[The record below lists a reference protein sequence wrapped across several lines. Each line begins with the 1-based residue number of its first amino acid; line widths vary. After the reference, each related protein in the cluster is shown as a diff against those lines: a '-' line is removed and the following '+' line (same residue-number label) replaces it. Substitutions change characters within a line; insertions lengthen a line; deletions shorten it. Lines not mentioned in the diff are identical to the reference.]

1 MEKRNNRLDLGF
13 DAKRIKNKIKEFA
26 RRAQNEEELK
36 IKVEGLIQEL
46 ITKFFEKGEQPEVA
60 YEHRTKISGKRED
73 ALYGTVI
80 IEYKAPKKLDT
91 VSEFVKAKKQI
102 EYYIKEEA
110 GGDVKSFGKFFGVI
124 LDGYKISFVKFRRNQ
139 WVANEPTELSEE
151 SVYRLLEAI
160 ISLRRKA
167 IDAEFLLTDFGP
179 ESETSE
185 KVISVLYEALV
196 NSKSSRT
203 EMLFRDWKRVFSQV
217 CAYSP
222 SKLEGLIE
230 HYGVAK
236 GKKVDVEKLM
246 FAVHTY
252 YTLVMKLLTAEVISF
267 FNPVFGSPLQRI
279 ESAYYRSREDLRAEL
294 LELEEGG
301 IIAKI
306 GIRNFLEADYFAW
319 YLDEWDEEVV
329 NGIIEIVKKLGDYDP
344 ATVELDPDRVKDLF
358 KHLYQNLVPK
368 KVRHDLGEYFTP
380 DWLAE
385 LVLKEV
391 EYDGNMDKR
400 VLDPACGSGTFLV
413 LAIKE
418 VKDYAEEHFVTDKS
432 ELLRKIVDDVV
443 GIDLNPL
450 AVLASRANYVI
461 ALGDLIRYIPKGGV
475 EIPVYLA
482 DSILVSRK
490 VKFTGELE
498 VYLTTSEGEFSVPH
512 EVIDKNLLSSVLG
525 VIETCVK
532 GDYSEEEFEKRI
544 DKDFADLKR
553 DSISSLVELYGKIK
567 ELEKAGKN
575 KIWTRLLKNSF
586 APLLMGKFDFVVG
599 NPPWVNWES
608 LPEHYREN
616 TRKLWDYYGLLKRTK
631 GMGLGKVKRD
641 MAMLFTARCIDR
653 YLKEGGK
660 FSFLIPFTTYKTQAG
675 AGFRKFLV
683 KGYWKDKKA
692 NSPCKVLKVH
702 DLVTLYPFEG
712 AINRTSLIVIEK
724 KGETEFPIPC
734 VMWNNPRS
742 RGMPQEAKLEDVKKA
757 TKQFDMILAPIR
769 KGKANVNMP
778 WMIISEKAYN
788 GVIKAMRASKYRAY
802 EGTNTA
808 LNSVYWIIIL
818 SKEPTGI
825 LIENLSNIGKRK
837 VRENRTVI
845 EPNFIYPLTRGRDI
859 KKWYST
865 HSNYMV
871 VPFNEEGSM
880 LEESEL
886 KIRFPKSCA
895 FLTKFKTEL
904 ISRSV
909 YKLFGK
915 NKPFYYVHG
924 VGRYTFAPYKVAWKE
939 ISGRIMGKGIFST
952 CVVSEYEDK
961 SIGNKCIIPD
971 HKIMFI
977 PLEDENEAYYVAS
990 VLNSSVAQLIVM
1002 GYTIETAISTHVV
1015 KNVYVPKFK
1024 QKDKVHLKLAELS
1037 KNAHA
1042 LAKRYYEQNDLE
1054 AQNELKEVEEEVDKA
1069 VVGLYGITDEELE
1082 EVKKTLRIL
1091 KGEGVESEECE
1102 DGKRGGEE

>member
-1 MEKRNNRLDLGF
+1 
-13 DAKRIKNKIKEFA
+13 
-26 RRAQNEEELK
+26 
-36 IKVEGLIQEL
+36 
-46 ITKFFEKGEQPEVA
+46 
-60 YEHRTKISGKRED
+60 
-73 ALYGTVI
+73 
-80 IEYKAPKKLDT
+80 
-91 VSEFVKAKKQI
+91 
-102 EYYIKEEA
+102 
-110 GGDVKSFGKFFGVI
+110 
-124 LDGYKISFVKFRRNQ
+124 
-139 WVANEPTELSEE
+139 
-151 SVYRLLEAI
+151 
-160 ISLRRKA
+160 
-167 IDAEFLLTDFGP
+167 
-179 ESETSE
+179 
-185 KVISVLYEALV
+185 
-196 NSKSSRT
+196 
-203 EMLFRDWKRVFSQV
+203 MLFRDWKRVFSQV

-236 GKKVDVEKLM
+236 GKNVDVEKLM

-252 YTLVMKLLTAEVISF
+252 YTLVMKLLTSEVISF

-279 ESAYYRSREDLRAEL
+279 ESAYYRSREDLKDEL
-294 LELEEGG
+294 LDLEEGG

-319 YLDEWDEEVV
+319 YLDEWNEEVV
-329 NGIIEIVKKLGDYDP
+329 DGVIEIVKKLGDYDP

-358 KHLYQNLVPK
+358 KQLYQNLVPK

-391 EYDGNMDKR
+391 EYDGNLDKR

-413 LAIKE
+413 QGIKE
-418 VKDYAEEHFVTDKS
+418 AKDYAEEHFVTDKS
-432 ELLRKIVDDVV
+432 ELLRKIVGDVV

-512 EVIDKNLLSSVLG
+512 EVIDKNLLSNVLG
-525 VIETCVK
+525 VIETCVR
-532 GDYSEEEFEKRI
+532 GDYSESEFEKLI
-544 DKDFADLKR
+544 EKDIADLKE
-553 DSISSLVELYGKIK
+553 DSISSLVELYDKIK
-567 ELEKAGKN
+567 KLEKEGKN

-599 NPPWVNWES
+599 NPPWINWES
-608 LPEHYREN
+608 LPEHYRED
-616 TRKLWDYYGLLKRTK
+616 TRKLWDYYGLLERTK

-653 YLKEGGK
+653 YLKDGGK

-692 NSPCKVLKVH
+692 NSPCKVLKIH

-742 RGMPQEAKLEDVKKA
+742 RGMPQEAKLEEVKEA
-757 TKQFDMILAPIR
+757 TRQFDMILAPIR
-769 KGKANVNMP
+769 KGKANVSMP
-778 WMIISEKAYN
+778 WMIIGEKAYS
-788 GVIKAMRASKYRAY
+788 GVIKAMRASKYKAH
-802 EGTNTA
+802 EGVNTS
-808 LNSVYWIIIL
+808 LNGVYWVKIS
-818 SKEPTGI
+818 SKLPHGV
-825 LIENLSNIGKRK
+825 LIENLGRVGKK
-837 VRENRTVI
+837 KVKMVREVV
-845 EPNFIYPLTRGRDI
+845 EESLIYPLIQGRNLD
-859 KKWYST
+859 KWHGIPEESYI
-865 HSNYMV
+865 V
-871 VPFNEEGSM
+871 VPHDERTGRP
-880 LEESEL
+880 LEEKTVKL
-886 KIRFPKSCA
+886 DFPNTYK
-895 FLTKFKTEL
+895 FLLQFRADLEK
-904 ISRSV
+904 RSLH
-909 YKLFGK
+909 KLWGK
-915 NKPFYYVHG
+915 RNPFYALYDIG
-924 VGRYTFAPYKVAWKE
+924 EYTFKPYKVMWKYVAGK
-939 ISGRIMGKGIFST
+939 ISGKGAFSVA
-952 CVVSEYEDK
+952 VVEPVEDK
-961 SIGNKCIIPD
+961 YFGKKVVIPNE
-971 HKIMFI
+971 KLMLI
-977 PLEDENEAYYVAS
+977 PFDDRDEAHYVAS

-1002 GYTIETAISTHVV
+1002 GYTIETAISTHVL

-1024 QKDKVHLKLAELS
+1024 PKDKVHLKLADLS

-1054 AQNELKEVEEEVDKA
+1054 AQKELKEVEEEIDTT
-1069 VVGLYGITDEELE
+1069 VVGLYGITDKELE
-1082 EVKKTLRIL
+1082 EVKKTLRVL
-1091 KGEGVESEECE
+1091 KGEDVESEEKKLE
-1102 DGKRGGEE
+1102 

>member
-1 MEKRNNRLDLGF
+1 MVKGPERGLDLGY
-13 DAKRIKNKIKEFA
+13 DAKTITNRIKRYVKKA
-26 RRAQNEEELK
+26 RNEEDLK
-36 IKVEGLIQEL
+36 IKVESWIQEV
-46 ITKFFEKGEQPEVA
+46 ISKFFEPGKEPEVA
-60 YEHRTKISGKRED
+60 YEHRTEISGKRED

-80 IEYKAPKKLDT
+80 IEYKAPKKLD
-91 VSEFVKAKKQI
+91 VSSEFVKAKEQI
-102 EYYIKEEA
+102 VEYIKEEA
-110 GGDVKSFGKFFGVI
+110 GGDAKNFGKFFGVI
-124 LDGYKISFVKFRRNQ
+124 LDGYKISFVRFRRNQ
-139 WVANEPTELSEE
+139 WVANEPTELSED

-167 IDAEFLLTDFGP
+167 IDADFLLTDFGP
-179 ESETSE
+179 DSETSE
-185 KVISVLYEALV
+185 KVISVLYTALEK
-196 NSKSSRT
+196 SKSPRT

-236 GKKVDVEKLM
+236 GKNVDVEKLM

-252 YTLVMKLLTAEVISF
+252 YTLVMKLLTSEVISF

-279 ESAYYRSREDLRAEL
+279 ESAYYRSREDLKDEL
-294 LELEEGG
+294 LDLEEGG

-319 YLDEWDEEVV
+319 YLDEWNEEVV
-329 NGIIEIVKKLGDYDP
+329 DGVIEIVKKLGDYDP

-358 KHLYQNLVPK
+358 KQLYQNLVPK

-391 EYDGNMDKR
+391 EYDGNLDKR

-418 VKDYAEEHFVTDKS
+418 VRDYAEEHFVTDKS
-432 ELLRKIVDDVV
+432 ELLRKIVGDVV

-512 EVIDKNLLSSVLG
+512 EVIDKNLLSNVLG
-525 VIETCVK
+525 VIETCVR
-532 GDYSEEEFEKRI
+532 GDYSESEFEKLI
-544 DKDFADLKR
+544 EKDIADLKE
-553 DSISSLVELYGKIK
+553 DSISSLVELYDKIK
-567 ELEKAGKN
+567 KLEKEGKN

-599 NPPWVNWES
+599 NPPWINWES
-608 LPEHYREN
+608 LPEHYRED
-616 TRKLWDYYGLLKRTK
+616 TRKLWDYYGLLERTK

-653 YLKEGGK
+653 YLKDGGK

-692 NSPCKVLKVH
+692 NSPCKVLKIH

-742 RGMPQEAKLEDVKKA
+742 RGMPQEAKLEEVKEA
-757 TKQFDMILAPIR
+757 TRQFDMILAPIR
-769 KGKANVNMP
+769 KGKANVSMP
-778 WMIISEKAYN
+778 WMIIGEKAYS
-788 GVIKAMRASKYRAY
+788 GVIKAMRASKYKAH
-802 EGTNTA
+802 EGVNTS
-808 LNSVYWIIIL
+808 LNGVYWVKIS
-818 SKEPTGI
+818 SKLPHGV
-825 LIENLSNIGKRK
+825 LIENLGRVGKK
-837 VRENRTVI
+837 KVKMVREVV
-845 EPNFIYPLTRGRDI
+845 EESLIYPLIQGRNLD
-859 KKWYST
+859 KWHGIPEESYI
-865 HSNYMV
+865 V
-871 VPFNEEGSM
+871 VPHDERTGRP
-880 LEESEL
+880 LEEKTVKL
-886 KIRFPKSCA
+886 DFPNTYK
-895 FLTKFKTEL
+895 FLLQFRADLEK
-904 ISRSV
+904 RSLH
-909 YKLFGK
+909 KLWGK
-915 NKPFYYVHG
+915 RNPFYALYDIG
-924 VGRYTFAPYKVAWKE
+924 EYTFKPYKVMWKYVAGK
-939 ISGRIMGKGIFST
+939 ISGKGAFSVA
-952 CVVSEYEDK
+952 VVEPVEDK
-961 SIGNKCIIPD
+961 YFGKKVVIP
-971 HKIMFI
+971 
-977 PLEDENEAYYVAS
+977 NEK
-990 VLNSSVAQLIVM
+990 LI
-1002 GYTIETAISTHVV
+1002 
-1015 KNVYVPKFK
+1015 
-1024 QKDKVHLKLAELS
+1024 
-1037 KNAHA
+1037 
-1042 LAKRYYEQNDLE
+1042 
-1054 AQNELKEVEEEVDKA
+1054 
-1069 VVGLYGITDEELE
+1069 
-1082 EVKKTLRIL
+1082 
-1091 KGEGVESEECE
+1091 
-1102 DGKRGGEE
+1102 

>member
-1 MEKRNNRLDLGF
+1 MIKPDKRLDLGL
-13 DAKRIKNKIKEFA
+13 DAKRIGKRIKEYAKKA
-26 RRAQNEEELK
+26 RNEEELK
-36 IKVEGLIQEL
+36 IKVEGLIQD
-46 ITKFFEKGEQPEVA
+46 IIAKFFEKGEEPEVA
-60 YEHRTKISGKRED
+60 YEHRTKISGRRED

-91 VSEFVKAKKQI
+91 GSEFVKAKEQI
-102 EYYIKEEA
+102 EDYIKEEVD
-110 GGDVKSFGKFFGVI
+110 GKTENFGKFFGVI
-124 LDGYKISFVKFRRNQ
+124 LDGYKISFVRFRRNQ

-167 IDAEFLLTDFGP
+167 IDADFLLSDFGP

-185 KVISVLYEALV
+185 KVISVLYEALEK
-196 NSKSSRT
+196 SKSSRT

-252 YTLVMKLLTAEVISF
+252 YTLVMKLLTSEVISF

-279 ESAYYRSREDLRAEL
+279 ESAYYRSREELREEL
-294 LELEEGG
+294 LDLEEGG
-301 IIAKI
+301 LIAKI

-319 YLDEWDEEVV
+319 YLDEWSEDVV
-329 NGIIEIVKKLGDYDP
+329 QGVMDIVKKLSEYDP

-358 KHLYQNLVPK
+358 KRLYQNLVPK

-391 EYDGNMDKR
+391 DYDGDLERR

-413 LAIKE
+413 LGIKE
-418 VKDYAEEHFVTDKS
+418 AKNYAEEHFVTDKA
-432 ELLRKIVDDVV
+432 ELLRKIVRNVV

-490 VKFTGELE
+490 VKFTGEWV

-512 EVIDKNLLSSVLG
+512 EVIDKNLLSNVLG
-525 VIETCVK
+525 VIETCVR
-532 GDYSEEEFEKRI
+532 GDYTEEEFEKLI
-544 DKDFADLKR
+544 EKDCADLKEL
-553 DSISSLVELYGKIK
+553 SITSLVELYDKIK
-567 ELEKAGKN
+567 DLEKEGKN
-575 KIWTRLLKNSF
+575 RIWTRLLKNSF

-608 LPEHYREN
+608 LPEHYRED
-616 TRKLWDYYGLLKRTK
+616 TKKLWDYYGLLERTK

-653 YLKEGGK
+653 YLKDGGK

-692 NSPCKVLKVH
+692 NSPCKVLKIH

-742 RGMPQEAKLEDVKKA
+742 RGMDQEAKLGEVKEA
-757 TKQFDMILAPIR
+757 TRQFNMILAPIR

-778 WMIISEKAYN
+778 WMIMGEKAYS
-788 GVIKAMRASKYRAY
+788 GVIKAMRASGYRAY

-808 LNSVYWIIIL
+808 LNSVYWINIL

-837 VRENRTVI
+837 VKENRTVYLFSSV
-845 EPNFIYPLTRGRDI
+845 EN
-859 KKWYST
+859 
-865 HSNYMV
+865 
-871 VPFNEEGSM
+871 
-880 LEESEL
+880 
-886 KIRFPKSCA
+886 PKSKYIPILPNKSQTPILLILHP
-895 FLTKFKTEL
+895 FLL
-904 ISRSV
+904 I
-909 YKLFGK
+909 
-915 NKPFYYVHG
+915 
-924 VGRYTFAPYKVAWKE
+924 
-939 ISGRIMGKGIFST
+939 
-952 CVVSEYEDK
+952 
-961 SIGNKCIIPD
+961 
-971 HKIMFI
+971 
-977 PLEDENEAYYVAS
+977 
-990 VLNSSVAQLIVM
+990 
-1002 GYTIETAISTHVV
+1002 
-1015 KNVYVPKFK
+1015 
-1024 QKDKVHLKLAELS
+1024 LS
-1037 KNAHA
+1037 
-1042 LAKRYYEQNDLE
+1042 LWDLE
-1054 AQNELKEVEEEVDKA
+1054 I
-1069 VVGLYGITDEELE
+1069 GIYLGFGSICRWDLFSSYTN
-1082 EVKKTLRIL
+1082 T
-1091 KGEGVESEECE
+1091 
-1102 DGKRGGEE
+1102 

>member
-1 MEKRNNRLDLGF
+1 MGKLDKRPDLEL
-13 DAKRIKNKIKEFA
+13 DAKRIAKRIKEYA
-26 RRAQNEEELK
+26 RKARNEEELK
-36 IKVEGLIQEL
+36 IKVESLIQGV
-46 ITKFFEKGEQPEVA
+46 ISKFFEKGEEPEVA
-60 YEHRTKISGKRED
+60 YEHRTTISGKRED

-91 VSEFVKAKKQI
+91 GSEFVRAKEQI
-102 EYYIKEEA
+102 EDYIKEEA
-110 GGDVKSFGKFFGVI
+110 DGKPENFGKFFGVI
-124 LDGYKISFVKFRRNQ
+124 LDGYKISFVRFRRNK
-139 WVANEPTELSEE
+139 WVANEPTELCED
-151 SVYRLLEAI
+151 SVYRLLESI

-167 IDAEFLLTDFGP
+167 IDADFLLTDFGP

-185 KVISVLYEALV
+185 KVISVLCTALEK
-196 NSKSSRT
+196 SKSSRT
-203 EMLFRDWKRVFSQV
+203 KMLFRDWKRVFSQV

-236 GKKVDVEKLM
+236 GKSVDVEKLM

-279 ESAYYRSREDLRAEL
+279 ESAYYRSREDLREEL
-294 LELEEGG
+294 LDLEEGG

-319 YLDEWDEEVV
+319 YLDEWNEDVV
-329 NGIIEIVKKLGDYDP
+329 DGVIEIVKKLGDYDP

-358 KHLYQNLVPK
+358 KRLYQNLVPK
-368 KVRHDLGEYFTP
+368 RVRHDLGEYFTP

-391 EYDGNMDKR
+391 EYDGDLEKR

-418 VKDYAEEHFVTDKS
+418 VRSYAEEHFVTDKS
-432 ELLRKIVDDVV
+432 ELLRKIVRNVV

-490 VKFTGELE
+490 VKFTGEWV

-512 EVIDKNLLSSVLG
+512 EVIDKNLLSNVLG
-525 VIETCVK
+525 VVESCVK
-532 GDYSEEEFEKRI
+532 GDYSEKEFEKLVE
-544 DKDFADLKR
+544 KDIADLKE
-553 DSISSLVELYGKIK
+553 DSITSLVELYEKIK
-567 ELEKAGKN
+567 DLEKEGKN

-608 LPEHYREN
+608 LPEHYRED
-616 TRKLWDYYGLLKRTK
+616 TKKLWDYYGLLERTK

-653 YLKEGGK
+653 YLKDGGR

-683 KGYWKDKKA
+683 KGYWKDKMA

-742 RGMPQEAKLEDVKKA
+742 RGMDQEAKLEEVRKA
-757 TKQFDMILAPIR
+757 TRQFDMILAPIR

-778 WMIISEKAYN
+778 WMIIGEKAYS
-788 GVIKAMRASKYRAY
+788 GVIKAMRASKYKAH
-802 EGTNTA
+802 EGVNTS
-808 LNSVYWIIIL
+808 LNGVYWVKVS
-818 SKEPTGI
+818 SKLPQGV
-825 LIENLSNIGKRK
+825 LIENLGSVGKK
-837 VRENRTVI
+837 KVKMVREVV
-845 EPNFIYPLTRGRDI
+845 EESLIYPLIQGRNVD
-859 KKWYST
+859 KWHGLPGESYI
-865 HSNYMV
+865 V
-871 VPFNEEGSM
+871 VPHDEKTGKTMREETMKLDFSNAYKFLLQFRAD
-880 LEESEL
+880 LE
-886 KIRFPKSCA
+886 K
-895 FLTKFKTEL
+895 
-904 ISRSV
+904 RSLH
-909 YKLFGK
+909 KLWGK
-915 NKPFYYVHG
+915 RNPFYALYDIG
-924 VGRYTFAPYKVAWKE
+924 EYTFKPYKVMWKYVAGK
-939 ISGRIMGKGIFST
+939 ISGKGAFSVA
-952 CVVSEYEDK
+952 VVE
-961 SIGNKCIIPD
+961 PV
-971 HKIMFI
+971 
-977 PLEDENEAYYVAS
+977 EDEHLGKKVVVPNEKLMLIPFDDRDEAHYVAS

-1002 GYTIETAISTHVV
+1002 GYTIETAISTHVL

-1024 QKDKVHLKLAELS
+1024 PKDKVHLKLAELS
-1037 KNAHA
+1037 KKAHA

-1054 AQNELKEVEEEVDKA
+1054 AQEELKEVEGEIDKTVA
-1069 VVGLYGITDEELE
+1069 GLYGITDDELG
-1082 EVKKTLRIL
+1082 EVRKTLGVL
-1091 KGEGVESEECE
+1091 KGENSE
-1102 DGKRGGEE
+1102 R